1 MSNDFI
7 EILILTLLAF
17 AAGVLA
23 GKYKKGNGM
32 NPDAKGEE
40 SIDPEKVKRDALL
53 EERQNLYNMLDNL
66 PMAFHLQGSDYS
78 VPFAN
83 KVFRERFGAPEK
95 RKCFDLMHNR
105 TKPCEVCST
114 FRVFDNGEKVS
125 TVWTAT
131 DGRTYLTVC
140 TPFKDTEKGDLVME
154 MALDIT
160 ELEKAKKE
168 AILAREVAE
177 KSNKAKDDFLTQM
190 SHEFRTPLNAIM
202 GSCQILQMNEY
213 SRAEQMVWIDEI
225 YKAGTHLL
233 GLIVNILNYSSI
245 HDGTAQMNMTFL
257 KVNNLIGEAVELFQV
272 LADEKGITISTNICS
287 QDLYVMADPVWLERT
302 LSNLISNAI
311 KFNHEGG
318 SVSISLNAV
327 EEQVQIVVADTGD
340 GIPVEH
346 RDKVF
351 EPFFRLERDV
361 NLIHGVGIGLSMV
374 KKAVE
379 KMGGTIVLDS
389 EFGKGTRVCVS
400 FPSRIPR
407 EI

>member
-1 MSNDFI
+1 MNEVI
-7 EILILTLLAF
+7 EILILTLFAF
-17 AAGVLA
+17 ATGFVA

-32 NPDAKGEE
+32 NFDARGKK
-40 SIDPEKVKRDALL
+40 SIDPEKDMRDALL

-125 TVWTAT
+125 TVWTAA

-140 TPFKDTEKGDLVME
+140 TPFKDIEKGDLVME

-160 ELEKAKKE
+160 DLEKAKKE

-190 SHEFRTPLNAIM
+190 SHEFRTPLNAIL
-202 GSCQILQMNEY
+202 GLCQLLQIKEL
-213 SRAEQMVWIDEI
+213 SRTEQMAWIDEI
-225 YKAGTHLL
+225 YKSGTHLL

-245 HDGTAQMNMTFL
+245 DDAKAQINMEFL
-257 KVNNLIGEAVELFQV
+257 KVNNLMGEAIEPFQM
-272 LADEKGITISTNICS
+272 LADEKGIAISANICS
-287 QDLYVMADPVWLERT
+287 QDLYVNADSVWLERT

-311 KFNHEGG
+311 KFNHKGG
-318 SVSISLNAV
+318 SVSISLSAV
-327 EEQVQIVVADTGD
+327 EEQVQIVVADTGK
-340 GIPVEH
+340 GIPAEQ

-361 NLIHGVGIGLSMV
+361 NLSHGVGIGLSMA
-374 KKAVE
+374 KKIVE

-389 EFGKGTRVCVS
+389 ELGKGTRICVS

-407 EI
+407 KI